1 MYLCLDIGN
10 TTIGVAVVENDV
22 IIKDFRIT
30 TDHTKTVDEYYELLK
45 EHVNETFDDV
55 IVSSVVP
62 SLNKIITKLFSRYY
76 QITPMFVTTKTN
88 TGINIK
94 IDNPEEL
101 GADLLVDAVGAHF
114 HNPGNNMIVDLGTA
128 NKFLVVLGNDFM
140 GGAIAPGLKTS
151 LKTLFKDAELLDS
164 VTLEAPGKV
173 VGTSTIECIRSGAVI
188 GTAAQIEGMA
198 EKMQKEVGPL
208 HLIITGGIAR
218 KIISEVKVEFEYIP
232 NLIFDG
238 LIQIYKLNH

>member
-1 MYLCLDIGN
+1 MCL
-10 TTIGVAVVENDV
+10 
-22 IIKDFRIT
+22 
-30 TDHTKTVDEYYELLK
+30 
-45 EHVNETFDDV
+45 
-55 IVSSVVP
+55 
-62 SLNKIITKLFSRYY
+62 LF
-76 QITPMFVTTKTN
+76 F
-88 TGINIK
+88 
-94 IDNPEEL
+94 
-101 GADLLVDAVGAHF
+101 
-114 HNPGNNMIVDLGTA
+114 
-128 NKFLVVLGNDFM
+128 
-140 GGAIAPGLKTS
+140 LKTS